1 MSKEID
7 YSQIPNELNERIK
20 FIRNKNEYTQKE
32 IAKFLN
38 IDRATYAKYESGKR
52 SIPIESIIGLA
63 KIYSLST
70 DFILGISAK
79 PQYVEYDNYNTKLSP
94 RATEL
99 LQVMSEHNNCLLS
112 GVNALLESKYAYK
125 IFYFLGL
132 LLKFPNNYDDLL
144 MENEDTVVKYG
155 ELLAYKKDFTDTLNL
170 PRGMFGI
177 EDENLWMMDDIYA
190 PDAFET
196 YFHIY
201 LNKFINEIRERPETK
216 KAFFDE
222 LKRAYYKDVK
232 NDIDDAER
240 FMEEI
245 QPQIDEFYKN
255 LLSNS

>member
-7 YSQIPNELNERIK
+7 YSQIPNELNKRIK
-20 FIRNKNEYTQKE
+20 FIRNKNEYTQKD
-32 IAKFLN
+32 IAEFLN
-38 IDRATYAKYESGKR
+38 IDRATYAKYESGNR
-52 SIPIESIIGLA
+52 SIPIEAIIGLA

-79 PQYVEYDNYNTKLSP
+79 SQYVDYNNYHTKLSP

-144 MENEDTVVKYG
+144 MESEDAVVKYR
-155 ELLAYKKDFTDTLNL
+155 ELLAYKEDFTETLNL

-177 EDENLWMMDDIYA
+177 EDETLWMMDDIYV
-190 PDAFET
+190 PDVFET
-196 YFHIY
+196 YFNIY
-201 LNKFINEIRERPETK
+201 LNKFINEIRESPETK

-222 LKRAYYKDVK
+222 LKRAYYKAVK
-232 NDIDDAER
+232 NGIEEDER

-245 QPQIDEFYKN
+245 QPQIDEFYKS
-255 LLSNS
+255 LISDR